1 MTKQITIDF
10 GDFSFD
16 PPEEQKPAVDHT
28 QVKKEKVTTVEDLVK
43 RKAGG
48 GRRSLDEPVNKDIQ
62 LPPDEE
68 LFQKSY
74 YPIGD
79 VAKMFGEQ
87 TSLIRYWSNEFKILK
102 PRTNRKGDRYYRPED
117 VKTLYLIHDLL
128 RVRKFTIKGAK
139 DYLKTEKLA
148 AEKFELTQ
156 SLERLK
162 LFIQQ
167 LKDNL

>member
-1 MTKQITIDF
+1 MAKQITIDF

-16 PPEEQKPAVDHT
+16 APEKGNAAIDHT
-28 QVKKEKVTTVEDLVK
+28 EVRKVKADVPDGLVK
-43 RKAGG
+43 RKSGG
-48 GRRSLDEPVNKDIQ
+48 GRRSLDEAVNKDIQ

-68 LFQKSY
+68 LFSKSY

-79 VAKMFGEQ
+79 VARMFGEQ

-102 PRTNRKGDRYYRPED
+102 PRTNRKGDRYFRPED
-117 VKTLYLIHDLL
+117 VKTLYLIYDLL

-156 SLERLK
+156 SLEKLK
-162 LFIQQ
+162 LFLKQ